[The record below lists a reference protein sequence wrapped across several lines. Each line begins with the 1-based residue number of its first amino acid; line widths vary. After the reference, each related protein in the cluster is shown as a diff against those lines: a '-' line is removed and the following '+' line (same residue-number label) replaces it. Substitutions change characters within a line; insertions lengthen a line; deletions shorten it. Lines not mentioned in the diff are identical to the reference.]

1 MQELKN
7 MDTWDFKNVWL
18 GGVPGT
24 KGAYYKSLYDRVLS
38 STALQ
43 NLINLKEQGAT
54 FGALSD
60 NELKFITDASTNLNL
75 KLRYGDFMN
84 IVDDMISKL
93 NKGISTA
100 GGANGVNINL

>member
-1 MQELKN
+1 
-7 MDTWDFKNVWL
+7 MDTWDFKNAWL

-75 KLRYGDFMN
+75 KLSYGDFMN
-84 IVDDMISKL
+84 IVDDMIRKL

-100 GGANGVNINL
+100 GGANGVNVNL

>member
-1 MQELKN
+1 
-7 MDTWDFKNVWL
+7 MDTWDFKNAWL

-75 KLRYGDFMN
+75 KLSYGDFMN
-84 IVDDMISKL
+84 VVDDMIRKL

-100 GGANGVNINL
+100 GGANSVNVNLSDDE

>member
-1 MQELKN
+1 

-43 NLINLKEQGAT
+43 NLIKL
-54 FGALSD
+54 
-60 NELKFITDASTNLNL
+60 TDMETL
-75 KLRYGDFMN
+75 
-84 IVDDMISKL
+84 
-93 NKGISTA
+93 
-100 GGANGVNINL
+100 